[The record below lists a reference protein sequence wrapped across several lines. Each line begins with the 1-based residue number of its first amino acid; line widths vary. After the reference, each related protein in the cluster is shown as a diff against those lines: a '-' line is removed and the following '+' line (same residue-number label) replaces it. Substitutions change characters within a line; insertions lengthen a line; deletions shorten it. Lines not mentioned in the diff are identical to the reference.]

1 MKQEN
6 KHFNANKWTNCQ
18 LEKRTIAAL
27 KKKNEMFALK
37 HAEDTKEQLLDYIRK
52 CAEEIGHTP
61 CREEIIGGNFIAQR
75 FGNWSIAVG
84 MIGLPSPGYPP
95 PLKTRKIYKDELKRQ
110 VKQRKAE
117 NRNTREERK
126 AVRVEKSKIAQVE
139 FEQKKKRDLEW
150 GEEHKADT
158 DEQLL
163 KYVKDR
169 ASELG
174 YTPQA
179 KDVIGGEYLRERFI
193 SWALMLTLAGLP
205 LPKGMKPPSKKQVNT
220 YFDGVE
226 STAEYRELVLAACR

>member
-158 DEQLL
+158 DASKICERPGIRARLYTAGKRRYRRRVSAGKVYQLGA
-163 KYVKDR
+163 DADPCR
-169 ASELG
+169 AAPSERNEAAFKK
-174 YTPQA
+174 T
-179 KDVIGGEYLRERFI
+179 GEYIF
-193 SWALMLTLAGLP
+193 
-205 LPKGMKPPSKKQVNT
+205 
-220 YFDGVE
+220 
-226 STAEYRELVLAACR
+226 